1 MAKTLNIQPLGR
13 RVLVKPEEIEET
25 TKGGL
30 IVPDGAS
37 EDNKSATGT
46 VLKLGSGKDSDGKDH
61 AFEVKVGSQIV
72 FKKYSPEEIEI
83 DEEQYLLVDV
93 DDILAVMGK

>member
-1 MAKTLNIQPLGR
+1 MAKTPDIQPLGR
-13 RVLVKPEEIEET
+13 RVLVKPEVIEET

-37 EDNKSATGT
+37 EDNKSATG
-46 VLKLGSGKDSDGKDH
+46 VVVKLGTGKDSDGKEHSFD
-61 AFEVKVGSQIV
+61 VKVGSEIV

-93 DDILAVMGK
+93 DDILAIVGK